1 MTIGSFFYGVLQ
13 ENYFTIDNEFK
24 PDGRVLKSFI
34 QVSIKEDNIK
44 LEFSYEDLNDKI
56 RVDNNSIIIESK
68 KIADKIREAMEGD

>member
-1 MTIGSFFYGVLQ
+1 MISF
-13 ENYFTIDNEFK
+13 NYHFLFRRA
-24 PDGRVLKSFI
+24 RVLKSFI